1 MMRGNLT
8 CGACMLAALA
18 AFVGGCRSGHTTM
31 QIDPAQAYVDARS
44 ALLQMVDDPDPR
56 ARTHALE
63 ALAATEGPSAGAAFK
78 EALNDDRLP
87 VLAAAAMAVGKTRY
101 VPAKERLLEL
111 AERPDA
117 PAKLKCALIY
127 ALHRLGDDRHT
138 SELAVLLRDPED
150 KWVRAEAAKI
160 MGLMSEPSAIGPLK
174 SLQED
179 EHEVVVRLQVFE
191 ALALLDG
198 DDERSLGMLEAYT
211 KSEFMD
217 DKIIAVEALGKLRH
231 RRAIMVLR
239 RLIDDSG
246 QDLIVRVSAAGSLA
260 QLDDVRGYAM
270 TLRAAVDPE
279 AELRRARGRT
289 GPIRPG
295 EVTIL
300 QTRAVMAVAHMGK
313 LAAVDHLHPLLH
325 SSDPAIR
332 AVSAQTILQLLQ
344 AYRPK
349 EQAGA
354 KPKPK
359 VAPKPPEEKKQPPR
373 PRLHTSGAKD

>member
-1 MMRGNLT
+1 MMRGNVI
-8 CGACMLAALA
+8 CGACVLAALA
-18 AFVGGCRSGHTTM
+18 ASLGGCRRGYTAM

-44 ALLQMVDDPDPR
+44 TLLQMVDDSDPR

-63 ALAATEGPSAGAAFK
+63 ALAATEGASVGPAFK
-78 EALNDDRLP
+78 EALKDDRLP
-87 VLAAAAMAVGKTRY
+87 VLSAAAMAVGKTRY
-101 VPAKERLLEL
+101 VPAKQRLLEL

-127 ALHRLGDDRHT
+127 ALHRLGDDSHT
-138 SELAVLLRDPED
+138 SELAALLRDPED

-160 MGLMSEPSAIGPLK
+160 MGMMSEPSAIGPLK

-198 DDERSLGMLEAYT
+198 DDERSVGMLEAYT
-211 KSEFMD
+211 KSYFMD
-217 DKIIAVEALGKLRH
+217 DKIIAVEAMGKLRH

-239 RLIDDSG
+239 KLVDDGG
-246 QDLIVRVSAAGSLA
+246 QELIVRVAAAGSLA
-260 QLDDVRGYAM
+260 QLGDVRGYAM

-279 AELRRARGRT
+279 VELKRARGRA

-300 QTRAVMAVAHMGK
+300 QTRAVMALAHMGK
-313 LAAVDHLHPLLH
+313 LPAVDHLHPLLH
-325 SSDPAIR
+325 SGDPAIR
-332 AVSAQTILQLLQ
+332 AASAQTILQLLRS
-344 AYRPK
+344 YRPK

-359 VAPKPPEEKKQPPR
+359 VAPKPAEKKKQPPR
-373 PRLHTSGAKD
+373 PRLHTSGARD